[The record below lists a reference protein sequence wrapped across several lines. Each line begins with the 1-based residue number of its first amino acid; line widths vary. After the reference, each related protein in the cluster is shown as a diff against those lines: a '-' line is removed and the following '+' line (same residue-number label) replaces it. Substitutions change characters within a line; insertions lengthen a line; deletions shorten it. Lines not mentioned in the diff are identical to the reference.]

1 MHLRTILLPLLL
13 AALSACAPPRQTEA
27 VVPGPSFDISPVG
40 TFQYQLNYNDPS
52 ARRTELITGNIR
64 ITGEQGSYTGS
75 ISATGA
81 SEYPITNVNFAGQDL
96 VILART
102 PEGPVTL
109 MLTFSGDSFTGFWE
123 ESNRNRHAIRGSR
136 R

>member
-13 AALSACAPPRQTEA
+13 TLLAACAPPRQNQA
-27 VVPGPSFDISPVG
+27 VTPGPSFDISPVG
-40 TFQYQLNYNDPS
+40 TFQYQLNFNDPA
-52 ARRTELITGNIR
+52 ARRTELVSGNIR
-64 ITGEQGSYTGS
+64 IMGEQGNYTGS
-75 ISATGA
+75 ISGSGT

-102 PEGPVTL
+102 PDGPVTL
-109 MLTFSGDSFTGFWE
+109 MLTFTGDSFSGYWE
-123 ESNRNRHAIRGSR
+123 ESNRTRHAIRGSR

>member
-1 MHLRTILLPLLL
+1 MHLRRILLPLVLML
-13 AALSACAPPRQTEA
+13 AACAPPRQNQP

-40 TFQYQLNYNDPS
+40 TFQYQLNFNDPA
-52 ARRTELITGNIR
+52 ARRTELISGNIR
-64 ITGEQGSYTGS
+64 IVGEPGSYTGS
-75 ISATGA
+75 ISASGA
-81 SEYPITNVNFAGQDL
+81 SEYPIISVNFAGQDL

-102 PEGPVTL
+102 PDGPVTL
-109 MLTFSGDSFTGFWE
+109 MLTFTGDSFTGFWE